1 MQKILVFLFF
11 LCHFQVLAD
20 DISNSLERVREI
32 AHKANN
38 SAHYL
43 KEYGPLVIMGNSS
56 LDEAQIVL
64 LPEVHDDPYSQ
75 IVQLLL
81 IARER
86 QKGKPFIVLDESLQA
101 FEKSSWDIFSQKT
114 MEILA
119 AEQSRATKET
129 YSPHRFEASLQNLAT
144 KIRSNSDQLNFLPES
159 RFWVLNSYKNLA
171 MPFFGWDITQGNSLS
186 ERNVNMVK
194 TLKKAVKEND
204 RILLMLGARHVPELE
219 YFTSKQLVCPEN
231 RHETI
236 EDFFSDIEKKFGSAP
251 DLTFSIGATA
261 PIYRYLKNKKYA
273 VIFSKK
279 FYPVLREIV
288 DEFKNGSYA
297 QDCVRI

>member
-1 MQKILVFLFF
+1 MRKLLIFLIFF
-11 LCHFQVLAD
+11 CHFQLLAD

-32 AHKANN
+32 AKKAQN
-38 SAHYL
+38 SGQYL
-43 KEYGPLVIMGNSS
+43 KEYGPLVVMGNSS

-144 KIRSNSDQLNFLPES
+144 KIRTNSNQLNFLPES
-159 RFWVLNSYKNLA
+159 RSWVLSPFKNLA
-171 MPFFGWDITQGNSLS
+171 MPFFGWDITGGNSLA

-194 TLKKAVKEND
+194 SLKRAVKEND

-219 YFTSKQLVCPEN
+219 YFTSKQLLCPEDQAEN
-231 RHETI
+231 I
-236 EDFFSDIEKKFGSAP
+236 EDFFSGVEKKFGLAP
-251 DLTFSIGATA
+251 DITFSIGATA
-261 PIYRYLKNKKYA
+261 PIYRYLKNQRY
-273 VIFSKK
+273 VLIFSKK
-279 FYPVLREIV
+279 FYRVLREVV
-288 DEFKNGSYA
+288 DEFKNSSNN
-297 QDCVRI
+297 QNCVNL